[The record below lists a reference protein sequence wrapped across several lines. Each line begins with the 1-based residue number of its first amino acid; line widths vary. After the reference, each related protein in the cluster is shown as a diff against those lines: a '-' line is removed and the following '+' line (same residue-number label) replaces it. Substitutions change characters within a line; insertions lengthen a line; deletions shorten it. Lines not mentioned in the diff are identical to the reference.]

1 MKEGLSSMASVLN
14 SHTPSWHTPR
24 CHVLTVACLE
34 LRCRLEIQEARQSLL
49 SLLISSAINLYAV
62 ARKIKCDKKVPGKY
76 ILLGSP
82 YFARL
87 LPTHIYSVLWES
99 LRR

>member
-1 MKEGLSSMASVLN
+1 MASVLN

-34 LRCRLEIQEARQSLL
+34 LSCRLEIQEAQQSAL
-49 SLLISSAINLYAV
+49 SLLISSVINFYAV

-76 ILLGSP
+76 ILLASP
-82 YFARL
+82 YIVRL
-87 LPTHIYSVLWES
+87 LPTHIYSIRWES